1 MVLECCGAFVRR
13 NLATPAGGGDVVNQ
27 PSCGGSLSSGDKR
40 GADQPSTWV
49 VSDRACSWSRCE
61 VPNSVAKNS
70 LFASAG
76 DYLFCM
82 ATSEKTGFEGPLHQ
96 LARNTWQLLLLVGRL
111 GVALG
116 VIVLAWPGKSLVV
129 AGVLF
134 GIYLVVS
141 GVGYVFAAFGTHAG
155 AAMRV
160 LSFLTGVV
168 SLVLG
173 FFCFRDKLESILLLA
188 LWIGIGWLFRG
199 FTLLAAALSFDHL
212 PGRGWQVLSGVII
225 VVGGG
230 VLIIYPIDSMVILT
244 LVAGWWL
251 IVIGIMDVIS
261 AFQVRHRLK
270 TVDRVAQ
277 R

>member
-1 MVLECCGAFVRR
+1 M
-13 NLATPAGGGDVVNQ
+13 T
-27 PSCGGSLSSGDKR
+27 
-40 GADQPSTWV
+40 
-49 VSDRACSWSRCE
+49 
-61 VPNSVAKNS
+61 
-70 LFASAG
+70 
-76 DYLFCM
+76 
-82 ATSEKTGFEGPLHQ
+82 TSEKTVFEGPLHQ
-96 LARNTWQLLLLVGRL
+96 LARNTWQLLLLIGIL
-111 GVALG
+111 GVSLG
-116 VIVLAWPGKSLVV
+116 VIVLAWPGKTLLV

-199 FTLLAAALSFDHL
+199 VTLLAAALSFDHI
-212 PGRGWQVLSGVII
+212 PARGWQVLSGVII
-225 VVGGG
+225 VIGGG
-230 VLIIYPIDSMVILT
+230 VLIMSPLDSIAILT

-251 IVIGIMDVIS
+251 IVIGIVDVIS

-270 TVDRVAQ
+270 AGPGGARAGAARLRRPGRVRRCPGAETASGRSAPRYGAAGAARCWDDR
-277 R
+277 RSSSRCR

>member
-1 MVLECCGAFVRR
+1 M
-13 NLATPAGGGDVVNQ
+13 T
-27 PSCGGSLSSGDKR
+27 
-40 GADQPSTWV
+40 
-49 VSDRACSWSRCE
+49 
-61 VPNSVAKNS
+61 
-70 LFASAG
+70 
-76 DYLFCM
+76 
-82 ATSEKTGFEGPLHQ
+82 TSEKTVFEGPLHQ
-96 LARNTWQLLLLVGRL
+96 LARNTWQLLLLIGIL

-116 VIVLAWPGKSLVV
+116 VIVLAWPGKTLVV

-160 LSFLTGVV
+160 LAFLTGVV

-199 FTLLAAALSFDHL
+199 VTLLAAALSFDHL
-212 PGRGWQVLSGVII
+212 PARGWQVLSGVII
-225 VVGGG
+225 VIGGG
-230 VLIIYPIDSMVILT
+230 VLIISPLDSIAILT
-244 LVAGWWL
+244 LVAGCWL
-251 IVIGIMDVIS
+251 IAIGIVDVIS

-270 TVDRVAQ
+270 VLTPG
-277 R
+277 